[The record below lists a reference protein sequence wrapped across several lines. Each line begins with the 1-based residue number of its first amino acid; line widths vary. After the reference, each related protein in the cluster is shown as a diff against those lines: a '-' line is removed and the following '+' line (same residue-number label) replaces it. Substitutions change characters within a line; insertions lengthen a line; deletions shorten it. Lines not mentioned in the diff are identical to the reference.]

1 MNKVSNGLT
10 GLMNVP
16 TALPLQQHPRFAAAL
31 RRLGRDVRRIE
42 MADAHPVV
50 AVRVFGQL
58 LASRGPIWRSPCRD
72 CTDAAALVQTGLRAI
87 NAETEDRAAL
97 IQAGY
102 RKLATA
108 ASFAE
113 LDLRQSATTRLAATQ
128 GKWRNQWRRALTAP
142 VTVRDKRFDRQRH
155 QWLFD
160 ADYAQQKQKRF
171 RGLPHALIDALADQ
185 DTSAVSVHVA
195 YHADAPVA
203 AMLFVQHRPVVTY
216 HLGWISD
223 AGRQW
228 GLHHRILM
236 AAAAC
241 FADQA
246 YHRLDLGGVD
256 TQNTPGLARFKIA
269 SGAQVRPLG
278 GSWLRI
284 GRPRG

>member
-1 MNKVSNGLT
+1 
-10 GLMNVP
+10 MNVP
-16 TALPLQQHPRFAAAL
+16 AALPLQQHPRFAAAL

-50 AVRVFGQL
+50 AVRIFGQL
-58 LASRGPIWRSPCRD
+58 LASRGPIWRAPYED
-72 CTDAAALVQTGLRAI
+72 CTKAAALARSGLRLI
-87 NAETEDRAAL
+87 NAETEDH
-97 IQAGY
+97 AGLTHAGF

-108 ASFAE
+108 ASVAE
-113 LDLRQSATTRLAATQ
+113 LDLRQSATARLAAAQ
-128 GKWRNQWRRALTAP
+128 GKWRNQWRRALSAP
-142 VTVRDKRFDRQRH
+142 VTTRDERFDLQRH
-155 QWLFD
+155 QWLLD
-160 ADYAQQKQKRF
+160 ADHAQQKQKRF
-171 RGLPHALIDALADQ
+171 RGLPHTLIVALAEQHPDG
-185 DTSAVSVHVA
+185 VSVQVA

-203 AMLFVQHRPVVTY
+203 AMLFVHHRPVVTY

-241 FADQA
+241 FADQG
-246 YHRLDLGGVD
+246 YHRLDLGAVD
-256 TQNTPGLARFKIA
+256 TQNAPGLARFKIA

-284 GRPRG
+284 GRLRG